1 MADGAATRPYGS
13 RYRKVKTQS
22 TVDET

>member
-13 RYRKVKTQS
+13 RYRKVKTHS